1 MISAHVL
8 LAAWAVAGLT
18 VVAGLWLA
26 VAGLGLVLWLFCGW
40 AVAGPVAGL
49 WLGCG
54 RLWLAVDVL
63 WHGCGYSVL
72 VGGWSVAGLWLVC
85 G

>member
-26 VAGLGLVLWLFCGW
+26 VAGLGLVL
-40 AVAGPVAGL
+40 
-49 WLGCG
+49 
-54 RLWLAVDVL
+54 
-63 WHGCGYSVL
+63 
-72 VGGWSVAGLWLVC
+72 
-85 G
+85 